1 MRGKFFH
8 LWNAQWLLCKLA
20 NRAQTASL
28 SMSPAAEQPA
38 GFALSN
44 RCEVASISRFLSTKQ
59 CVVLIDMIMSSAQF
73 FGDTGYLLHSNWPQE
88 VEVSLFP
95 WEWKSPRFCCCPPAL
110 TPAPQIHSAPTSAFR
125 RLGGCS
131 KDLLLGFIF
140 SYPSLLLIYCTK
152 PWVRALMSILLPWDF
167 NIIEMIFLFVCFF

>member
-28 SMSPAAEQPA
+28 GMSPAAEQPA

-73 FGDTGYLLHSNWPQE
+73 FGDTGCLLHSNWPQE
-88 VEVSLFP
+88 VEVSLFLGSEKAP
-95 WEWKSPRFCCCPPAL
+95 ASAAAPLHWLQPHRSTLHQPQPSEGSGAVASTYFLGLFSVTPPFC
-110 TPAPQIHSAPTSAFR
+110 S
-125 RLGGCS
+125 
-131 KDLLLGFIF
+131 FIA
-140 SYPSLLLIYCTK
+140 PSLGSGCWWAFYYHETLI
-152 PWVRALMSILLPWDF
+152 
-167 NIIEMIFLFVCFF
+167 